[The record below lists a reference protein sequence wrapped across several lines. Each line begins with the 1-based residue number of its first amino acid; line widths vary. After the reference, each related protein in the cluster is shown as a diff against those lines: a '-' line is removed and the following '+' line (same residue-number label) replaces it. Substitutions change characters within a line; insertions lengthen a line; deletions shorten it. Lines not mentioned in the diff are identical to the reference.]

1 MTKKRYEELSFTD
14 DFMFCK
20 VLANNEELCKELLEL
35 ILDIQIRK
43 VKVLNRQE
51 VISITADAKGV
62 RLDVYVEDDDNT
74 VFDVDYS
81 DFLVI
86 PINISTNAS
95 VNHSGH
101 IYRNNSFNSLVK
113 VE

>member
-1 MTKKRYEELSFTD
+1 MRIFPSAQCGYY
-14 DFMFCK
+14 K
-20 VLANNEELCKELLEL
+20 VEIA
-35 ILDIQIRK
+35 
-43 VKVLNRQE
+43 NRQQT
-51 VISITADAKGV
+51 IAITADAKSI
-62 RLDVYVEDDDNT
+62 RLDVYVEDDNDT
-74 VFDVDYS
+74 VYDIDYS